1 MNLQESKE
9 GYMRGFKEENRK
21 QNNFKNFYDLKMF

>member
-9 GYMRGFKEENRK
+9 RYMRGFKGENRK
-21 QNNFKNFYDLKMF
+21 QNNFKNFYNLKFF